1 MRRVVGILLAA
12 GLLALAGWRAVEVIR
27 ARQVQA
33 VNNATPRARTTVVQ
47 AVPAARGTITM
58 RAVYVGEVAARARVE
73 VFSRIGGVVA
83 EVAVREGDLV
93 RRGQVVVRLD
103 PKELRF
109 QVEQALAAVR
119 TQRLQVEQARVTL
132 ATQEARLA
140 QLLAGAPPEQIRQA
154 EEQVRQAGASL
165 EYSRQQLGR
174 AQELYA
180 QGFVAGQAVEA
191 ARLEVVLQETRL
203 RSAEEQLR
211 MLRGGPR
218 PEEVEV
224 ARRQV
229 RQAEVAL
236 RQAQSQLAQGEVA
249 LHQAESLLGESTV
262 RAPATGVVSRRM
274 VDPGATVTPATSLL
288 QLVDVD
294 PVLVTIPVAERETAF
309 IRPGMRAAARIDAL
323 PGRIFSGLVVSIS
336 PVLATSTR
344 TAEVRIEVPN
354 PGRLLRPGMTA
365 RVELELVARTDVVT
379 VPVDAVLEQEGVKR
393 LFVVA
398 EGVARARQVQT
409 GISDGVR
416 VEVSRGLA
424 AGELVVVAGQHTLR
438 DGAPVL
444 VAESGRKRP

>member
-1 MRRVVGILLAA
+1 MRRVAAIFLAA
-12 GLLALAGWRAVEVIR
+12 GLLGVVGWRTVEVIR
-27 ARQVQA
+27 ARQAQA
-33 VNNATPRARTTVVQ
+33 VSNTAPRARATVVR
-47 AVPAARGTITM
+47 AVPAPRGTITM
-58 RAVYVGEVAARARVE
+58 RAVYVGEVAARSRVE
-73 VFSRIGGVVA
+73 VFSRIAGVVA

-93 RRGQVVVRLD
+93 RRGQAVVRLD

-109 QVEQALAAVR
+109 QVEQARAAVR

-140 QLLAGAPPEQIRQA
+140 QLLAGAPPEQVRQA
-154 EEQVRQAGASL
+154 EEQVRQASASL
-165 EYSRQQLGR
+165 EYSRQQLRR
-174 AQELYA
+174 AEELYA

-191 ARLEVVLQETRL
+191 ARLEVVLQEARL

-211 MLRGGPR
+211 LLRGGPR

-249 LHQAESLLGESTV
+249 LRQAESLLAESTV
-262 RAPATGVVSRRM
+262 VAPAAGVVSRRL
-274 VDPGATVTPATSLL
+274 VDPGSTVTPATPLL
-288 QLVDVD
+288 QLVDID

-309 IRPGMRAAARIDAL
+309 IRPGMKALVRVDAL
-323 PGRIFSGLVVSIS
+323 PGRVFRGTVASVS
-336 PVLATSTR
+336 PVLAAATR

-354 PGRLLRPGMTA
+354 AERVLRPGMTA
-365 RVELELVARTDVVT
+365 RVDLELVTRANVVA
-379 VPVDAVLEQEGVKR
+379 VPVEAVLEQEGEKR
-393 LFVVA
+393 VYVVA
-398 EGVARARQVQT
+398 EGTARARRVET

-416 VEVSRGLA
+416 VEIRRGLN

-438 DGAPVL
+438 DGTPVL
-444 VAESGRKRP
+444 TPPPGRERP